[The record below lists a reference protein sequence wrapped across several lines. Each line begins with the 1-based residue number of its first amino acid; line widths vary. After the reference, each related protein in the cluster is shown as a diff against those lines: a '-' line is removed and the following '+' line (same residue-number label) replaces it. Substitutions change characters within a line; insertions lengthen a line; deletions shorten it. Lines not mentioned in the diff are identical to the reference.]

1 MRAKRRFSSPKRRFI
16 FLKNSNYLTLLPFRE
31 TILWYYQLGAT
42 LTLCPELTSFG
53 LSARE
58 LCEAA
63 REGKRQK
70 RHFALKGQKRKLERR
85 FLPIEKK
92 VLSLHTKF

>member
-1 MRAKRRFSSPKRRFI
+1 MRAKRRFILPKRRFI

-70 RHFALKGQKRKLERR
+70 DTS
-85 FLPIEKK
+85 P
-92 VLSLHTKF
+92 

>member
-1 MRAKRRFSSPKRRFI
+1 MRNEGFENQMFADVKD
-16 FLKNSNYLTLLPFRE
+16 
-31 TILWYYQLGAT
+31 
-42 LTLCPELTSFG
+42 FG
-53 LSARE
+53 ISARE

-63 REGKRQK
+63 RDGKRQK
-70 RHFALKGQKRKLERR
+70 RHFVLQGQKRKLERR